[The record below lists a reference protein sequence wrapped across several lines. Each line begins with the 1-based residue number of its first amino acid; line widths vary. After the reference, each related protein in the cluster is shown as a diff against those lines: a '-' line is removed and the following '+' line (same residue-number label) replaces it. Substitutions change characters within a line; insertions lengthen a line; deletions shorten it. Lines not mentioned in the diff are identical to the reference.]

1 MKRLKRL
8 ESIVRAELTENE
20 AARKSDT
27 ALLMG
32 CFERMGIDTS
42 RSFAELAADGS
53 LRQME
58 SITRAR
64 RKVQADSPELKDGTV
79 MELRAAREEEQM
91 ASEKGFGTPS
101 EIIIDGRR
109 MSREEFETHIAESG
123 VPQVD
128 VKRFALT
135 RINGVVKLYIA
146 TV

>member
-64 RKVQADSPELKDGTV
+64 RKVQADSPELRDGAVT
-79 MELRAAREEEQM
+79 ELRAAREEE
-91 ASEKGFGTPS
+91 F
-101 EIIIDGRR
+101 
-109 MSREEFETHIAESG
+109 REYA
-123 VPQVD
+123 
-128 VKRFALT
+128 KA
-135 RINGVVKLYIA
+135 K
-146 TV
+146 

>member
-53 LRQME
+53 LR
-58 SITRAR
+58 
-64 RKVQADSPELKDGTV
+64 
-79 MELRAAREEEQM
+79 
-91 ASEKGFGTPS
+91 
-101 EIIIDGRR
+101 
-109 MSREEFETHIAESG
+109 
-123 VPQVD
+123 
-128 VKRFALT
+128 
-135 RINGVVKLYIA
+135 
-146 TV
+146 